1 MCKRY
6 VLLCALL
13 WPCLATAGYD
23 EAVAAYNNGDY
34 KAAATELQQ
43 LAKEGNDKAQV
54 MLGVMHKSGVGLPQ
68 DRALALEWFKKAA
81 EHGNTAAQTHIN
93 VMLNEDLDRKAAEK
107 LRLSAENGDPLAQY
121 TLGSM
126 YEQGTGVQR
135 DNKTA
140 AEWYRKAA
148 EQGEINSQINL
159 GVMYA
164 EGTGVKQDSVQ
175 AYKWLNL
182 AAASGNKTAI
192 KNRDLLASVMTDE
205 EIKEAQRLAQ
215 EWPDKRAK
223 KEKKK

>member
-6 VLLCALL
+6 LLLCALL

-23 EAVAAYNNGDY
+23 EAVNAYNNGDY

-54 MLGVMHKSGVGLPQ
+54 MLGVMHKSGVGMPQ
-68 DRALALEWFKKAA
+68 DREKALEWFKKAA
-81 EHGNTAAQTHIN
+81 EQGNTAARTHIN
-93 VMLNEDLDRKAAEK
+93 VMFNEDLDRKAAER
-107 LRLSAENGDPLAQY
+107 LRNSAEHGDPLAQY
-121 TLGSM
+121 TLGGM
-126 YEQGTGVQR
+126 YEQGSGVQR
-135 DNKTA
+135 DYKVA

-164 EGTGVKQDSVQ
+164 EGVGVEQDSVQ

-182 AAASGNKTAI
+182 AAASGNRTAI
-192 KNRDLLASVMTDE
+192 KNRDLLAPVMTDKE
-205 EIKEAQRLAQ
+205 RKEAQRLAQ
-215 EWPDKRAK
+215 EWSDKHS
-223 KEKKK
+223 KKK